1 MVEFSATAQRL
12 QASSVVHLPRQSRRE
27 EEGHMIRTLLV
38 GVAASCIIA
47 APLLSQQSVP
57 LYRVT
62 VVQRQVNAVNYQYR
76 SGPTKVDFRG
86 TVLMS
91 QAGGEATVESKRGR
105 TEITAKVHHVLAPG
119 RFGRE
124 YLTYVLWAISP
135 EGSPHNLGEI
145 VPNSSD
151 SATVSVTTDMQAFGM
166 IVTAEPYG
174 AVRQPSDVVILE
186 NEVRPDTVGRV
197 QPITAKYELM
207 PRGHY
212 TWNVGQNPEPNTP
225 KVSMREYEAITQVY
239 QAQNAIGI
247 ARTANAAQLAPNTL
261 SEAEAMLAE
270 ARRLQSIKADTS
282 LISQSARAAVQTAE
296 DARLI
301 AERRAHEQDLTAARM
316 TAAAA
321 EQQKL
326 EAQAEAQQA
335 KAEANAARI
344 QIDTEREA
352 RRQAEAAA
360 AAAEQRAAAVQASA
374 RPSADRMAGPAP
386 APGREDAEQK
396 SLLRMRLLED
406 LNGILPARD
415 TPRGLL
421 LTIPDQGFN
430 GSALRSDYSQ
440 RLARVAVLLSTEP
453 GLRMDVEGNT
463 DSASSEAV
471 ALKRAYEVRDTLTR
485 AGVSA
490 SSIQAQG
497 LGATRLMTTT
507 ATESGRLA
515 NRRVE
520 IVISGAPLGEKPFW
534 DHTYSITR
542 R

>member
-1 MVEFSATAQRL
+1 VLA
-12 QASSVVHLPRQSRRE
+12 
-27 EEGHMIRTLLV
+27 
-38 GVAASCIIA
+38 
-47 APLLSQQSVP
+47 QQSVP
-57 LYRVT
+57 VYRVT

-76 SGPTKVDFRG
+76 SGPTKIDFRG
-86 TVLMS
+86 TVLMA
-91 QAGGEATVESKRGR
+91 QAGGDATVESKRGR
-105 TEITAKVHHVLAPG
+105 TEIIAKLHHVAAPS

-145 VPNSSD
+145 VPNGSD
-151 SATVSVTTDMQAFGM
+151 KATVSVTTDLQAFGM
-166 IVTAEPYG
+166 IVTAEPYA
-174 AVRQPSDVVILE
+174 AVRQPSDVVIME

-197 QPITAKYELM
+197 QPISAKYELM

-212 TWNVGQNPEPNTP
+212 TWNVGQEPEPNAP
-225 KVSMREYEAITQVY
+225 KVSMRQYEAITHVY
-239 QAQNAIGI
+239 QAENAIGI
-247 ARTANAAQLAPNTL
+247 ARSANAAQYAPNTL
-261 SEAEAMLAE
+261 AEAEAMLAE
-270 ARRLQSIKADTS
+270 ARRLQSSKADTS
-282 LISQSARAAVQTAE
+282 LISQSARAAAQTAE

-301 AERRAHEQDLTAARM
+301 AERRAQVQDLNAART

-335 KAEANAARI
+335 KAEATAARI
-344 QIDTEREA
+344 QLDSEREA
-352 RRQAEAAA
+352 RRQAEAQ
-360 AAAEQRAAAVQASA
+360 AAEQRALAVQPSA
-374 RPSADRMAGPAP
+374 APSADRIVIPPP
-386 APGREDAEQK
+386 APGREDADQK
-396 SLLRMRLLED
+396 TLVRMRLLED

-421 LTIPDQGFN
+421 LTVPDQGFS
-430 GSALRSDYSQ
+430 GSALSSDYLN
-440 RLARVAVLLSTEP
+440 RLGRVAARLSSEP
-453 GLRMDVEGNT
+453 GLRVAVEGNS
-463 DSASSEAV
+463 DSAQLA
-471 ALKRAYEVRDTLTR
+471 ATAQKRAYEVRDALTR

-490 SSIQAQG
+490 SSIDAQG
-497 LGATRLMTTT
+497 LGASRLLTTT

-520 IVISGAPLGEKPFW
+520 IVISGAPIGDMAIW